1 MKCNQWVFCLDI
13 SGYSTLKNPRQS
25 KEFHSLVFYLAICA
39 NSWSQILQNRRHPM
53 KCNQW
58 GFCLGISG
66 YSTLQNC
73 RQSKEFHSLVFYLA
87 ICPNSRSQ
95 ILQNCRHPMKCNQ
108 WGFCLGI
115 SGYSTLQNRRQSK
128 EFHSL
133 VFYLASHPN
142 SSSQILQNNRHLMK
156 YNQFGFC
163 LGIGSYST
171 LQNCRQSEEWLKF
184 FGLSW
189 VFQCWVTTNS

>member
-39 NSWSQILQNRRHPM
+39 NSRSQILQNRRHPM

-95 ILQNCRHPMKCNQ
+95 ILQNRRHPMKCNQ
-108 WGFCLGI
+108 WGFCLDI
-115 SGYSTLQNRRQSK
+115 SGYSTLQNRRHSK
-128 EFHSL
+128 EFCSL
-133 VFYLASHPN
+133 VFT
-142 SSSQILQNNRHLMK
+142 SQFILTAHQK
-156 YNQFGFC
+156 YC
-163 LGIGSYST
+163 KTVDT
-171 LQNCRQSEEWLKF
+171 LRNTINGAF
-184 FGLSW
+184 A
-189 VFQCWVTTNS
+189 